1 MRADSYRLLNV
12 LEHQMLLEDCSSS
25 STPVEEQLKLVIRG
39 QSTLSELERLF
50 GPSEKC
56 ETWGDVRLLRWQF
69 AYTELDL
76 ALGDPQVLTVA
87 IDGNGRITDFALV

>member
-1 MRADSYRLLNV
+1 
-12 LEHQMLLEDCSSS
+12 MLLEDISSS
-25 STPVEEQLKLVIRG
+25 STPVEEQLKLVVRG
-39 QSTLSELERLF
+39 QSTLSDIERLF
-50 GPSEKC
+50 GPSEEC
-56 ETWGDVRLLRWQF
+56 ETRGEVRLLRWQF